1 MSFTCLGSF
10 LNVCLNICMSMHHAS
25 DHLLFS
31 YFSFESIK
39 TMVSIFPYNSVAS
52 LYCFP
57 GVAIQL
63 HNNTLHMPTITNY
76 IPGYRLNMAPW
87 DFQACVLQYA

>member
-10 LNVCLNICMSMHHAS
+10 LNVCLNICMSMHHVS

-39 TMVSIFPYNSVAS
+39 QWSPLFHTTLRLVYMFPR
-52 LYCFP
+52 
-57 GVAIQL
+57 GAIQL
-63 HNNTLHMPTITNY
+63 HNNTLHMPTITNC
-76 IPGYRLNMAPW
+76 IPGYRLNHAPW
-87 DFQACVLQYA
+87 DFQACVLLYA